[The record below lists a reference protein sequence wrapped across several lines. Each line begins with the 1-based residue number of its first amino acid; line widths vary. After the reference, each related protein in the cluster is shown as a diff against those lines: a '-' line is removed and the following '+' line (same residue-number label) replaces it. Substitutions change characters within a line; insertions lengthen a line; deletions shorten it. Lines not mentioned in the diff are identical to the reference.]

1 MELDQQ
7 SAISSNQQLRTG
19 PAVHTYSVLRTPYL
33 QYEYHLTRASYM
45 YRYGTEQEHRS
56 TETTHDK
63 TSGSRPQETRR
74 CPDGLDQDSPARVA
88 AIGAISGVTWT
99 DPTSRGRVLVPAIQ
113 RPCPIWPRAK
123 GMASQLF
130 LVAFLNPIASFLQPN
145 CTRSHL
151 SCARASHPTSHRPN
165 CKRSRPAERRQ

>member
-1 MELDQQ
+1 MELDQPA
-7 SAISSNQQLRTG
+7 AISSNQQLRTG
-19 PAVHTYSVLRTPYL
+19 PAVHTRCSELHAYSTNTTLLVP
-33 QYEYHLTRASYM
+33 LTCT
-45 YRYGTEQEHRS
+45 GTAQNRS
-56 TETTHDK
+56 TGAQKQHDK
-63 TSGSRPQETRR
+63 TPGSRPQETRR

-99 DPTSRGRVLVPAIQ
+99 DPTSRDRVLVPAIQ